1 VTGQHL
7 PKLLIVN
14 ADDFGMSEAVNSAIE
29 RAHRFGTLTSTSLMM
44 GEPACSHAV
53 TTARCNPD
61 LAVGLHVT
69 VTADHAVL
77 DRTENSSLVDSHR
90 RLRGN
95 ALSAGLLYRFSSRVK
110 DQLRSEMDA
119 QFTAFKATGL
129 TWSHA
134 DGHQHFHMHPV
145 VWEHFLG
152 LCEQHGVFRIRIP
165 IEGFRSHLSSGGD
178 RSVPLALAGLILRSM
193 SRRNLARLTKR
204 PDAGRWFVPDRSYGT
219 FQSGNMHAIY
229 VLKTMDRLEGVTNEV
244 YLHPGTEYAR
254 QLDASNYKAD
264 LRDVELHALLQP
276 ALRDRITQSDIK
288 LTTYSAAQAILADE
302 SWRSSATL

>member
-1 VTGQHL
+1 MTGQYL
-7 PKLLIVN
+7 PKLLIIN

-29 RAHRFGTLTSTSLMM
+29 RAHRYGTLTSTSLMM

-53 TTARCNPD
+53 TTARCNPE

-77 DRTENSSLVDSHR
+77 DRTENPGLVDSNR
-90 RLRGN
+90 RFRSN
-95 ALSAGLLYRFSSRVK
+95 PLSAGLLYRFSSSVK
-110 DQLRSEMDA
+110 DQLRREMDA

-129 TWSHA
+129 NWSHA

-152 LCEQHGVFRIRIP
+152 LCEQYGVFRIRIP
-165 IEGFRSHLSSGGD
+165 IEGFRSHLNSGGD
-178 RSVPLALAGLILRSM
+178 RSVPLALASLILRSM
-193 SRRNLARLTKR
+193 SRQNLARLMKR
-204 PDAGRWFVPDRSYGT
+204 PDVRRWFVPDRSYGT

-229 VLKTMDRLEGVTNEV
+229 VLKTIDRLEGVTNEV

-254 QLDASNYKAD
+254 RLDASKCTTD

-276 ALRDRITQSDIK
+276 ALRDRVIQTDIK
-288 LTTYSAAQAILADE
+288 LTTYSAAQATLADD
-302 SWRSSATL
+302 SWRTSATV